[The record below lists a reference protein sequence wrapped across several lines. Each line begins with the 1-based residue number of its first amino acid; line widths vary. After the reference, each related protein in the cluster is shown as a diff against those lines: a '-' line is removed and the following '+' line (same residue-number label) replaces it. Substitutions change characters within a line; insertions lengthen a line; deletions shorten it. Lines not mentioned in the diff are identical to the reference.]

1 MSEIPKESFYWLRKT
16 IAHHKG
22 FECKIEM
29 QMSHDKNFI
38 KTKSSLSVQKKG
50 KDQTLLQSTVEE
62 KEASISDN
70 QYVGALQSLMEWC

>member
-1 MSEIPKESFYWLRKT
+1 
-16 IAHHKG
+16 
-22 FECKIEM
+22 M

-50 KDQTLLQSTVEE
+50 KDQTFAAVHSWK